1 MDRELMN
8 EYKSRFRIV
17 DDDAKPMGGSFG
29 QYTRI
34 AVVVMRPEHG
44 AERTFTLFAESTKLV
59 QAIGR
64 AHGDPEWI
72 TDGFTQKWMYIEEV
86 LFRPTDS
93 SQESIDNA
101 LQKIENTDLWRALD
115 EYLRESGA
123 MNRFATILKANS
135 YGIPT
140 EHLGRIGFA
149 PGAIAPGAVIHTRKN
164 EDGDD
169 QC

>member
-59 QAIGR
+59 QAIGV
-64 AHGDPEWI
+64 AHGDPQWI

-86 LFRPTDS
+86 LFKPDDTAR
-93 SQESIDNA
+93 ESIDNA
-101 LQKIENTDLWRALD
+101 LQKIESTDLWRALD

-123 MNRFATILKANS
+123 MNRFATALKASS

-140 EHLGRIGFA
+140 NEQASIGLA
-149 PGAIAPGAVIHTRKN
+149 PGALAPGTVVHVQKRDKEN
-164 EDGDD
+164 G
-169 QC
+169 

>member
-1 MDRELMN
+1 MNREQIN

-34 AVVVMRPEHG
+34 AVTVMRPERG
-44 AERTFTLFAESTKLV
+44 AERTFVLFAESTKLV
-59 QAIGR
+59 QAIGQ

-72 TDGFTQKWMYIEEV
+72 THGFTQKWMYIEEV
-86 LFRPTDS
+86 LFRPTDTAR
-93 SQESIDNA
+93 ESIDNA
-101 LQKIENTDLWRALD
+101 LQKIDNTDLWRALD

-123 MNRFATILKANS
+123 MNRFATTLKASS

-140 EHLGRIGFA
+140 DEHAAIGLA
-149 PGAIAPGAVIHTRKN
+149 PGAIARGSVVHVQKRDKEN
-164 EDGDD
+164 G
-169 QC
+169 